1 MTQFRNEQPQGYLS
15 LCNLGLWSPGLTI
28 TPILMQVGSVVEA
41 DKSNIE
47 IAWPLSDV
55 MCTTLRGHVTVA
67 MAMEHMSAA
76 VRAYNRRT
84 RVHHYFDCDAMTGY
98 DSAARIQLTE
108 FALRHRAQVAS
119 STFLVRS
126 KIVAMGVS
134 TAALAA
140 RLVGLEFVMVSDR
153 KSFDGK
159 RNERIRAR

>member
-1 MTQFRNEQPQGYLS
+1 ME
-15 LCNLGLWSPGLTI
+15 
-28 TPILMQVGSVVEA
+28 V
-41 DKSNIE
+41 
-47 IAWPLSDV
+47 AWPTSDV

-67 MAMEHMSAA
+67 MALEHMSAA
-76 VRAYNRRT
+76 ARAYAQGT
-84 RVHHYFDCDAMTGY
+84 RIHHYFDCDGMTGY

-153 KSFDGK
+153 KSFELK
-159 RNERIRAR
+159 RNERVRSR

>member
-1 MTQFRNEQPQGYLS
+1 MRVLS
-15 LCNLGLWSPGLTI
+15 GKFVWL
-28 TPILMQVGSVVEA
+28 
-41 DKSNIE
+41 SNAQKIGVE
-47 IAWPLSDV
+47 IAWPGTDV
-55 MCTTLRGHVTVA
+55 MCTTLRGHVTLA
-67 MAMEHMSAA
+67 MASEHMSAA
-76 VRAYNRRT
+76 MRAYT
-84 RVHHYFDCDAMTGY
+84 QSKHVHHFFDCEEMTGY

-153 KSFDGK
+153 KSFDAK
-159 RNERIRAR
+159 RNERVRAR

>member
-1 MTQFRNEQPQGYLS
+1 MPPL
-15 LCNLGLWSPGLTI
+15 LI
-28 TPILMQVGSVVEA
+28 QVGPVVEA
-41 DKSNIE
+41 DKSSIE
-47 IAWPLSDV
+47 IAWPVLDV
-55 MCTTLRGHVTVA
+55 MCTTLQGHVTVA

-76 VRAYNRRT
+76 TRAYNRGT
-84 RVHHYFDCDAMTGY
+84 RVHHYFDCDGMTGY

-153 KSFDGK
+153 KSFDSK
-159 RNERIRAR
+159 RNERIRSR